1 MEVMKE
7 VGVDELMNLR
17 LRDQELALR
26 KVITAFGR
34 LHQRGAGL
42 GSGHG
47 WFGPAS
53 AAYDAGLD
61 LLRAELQLAH
71 QRLVEALQDTAS
83 AVVAV
88 SAGESRGG

>member
-1 MEVMKE
+1 M
-7 VGVDELMNLR
+7 DELTNLR

-26 KVITAFGR
+26 EVITTFAR
-34 LHQRGAGL
+34 LHQRGVAL

-61 LLRAELQLAH
+61 LLRAELVAAH
-71 QRLVEALQDTAS
+71 HRLVEALQDTAS
-83 AVVAV
+83 AVAAV
-88 SAGESRGG
+88 SAGEGRGG